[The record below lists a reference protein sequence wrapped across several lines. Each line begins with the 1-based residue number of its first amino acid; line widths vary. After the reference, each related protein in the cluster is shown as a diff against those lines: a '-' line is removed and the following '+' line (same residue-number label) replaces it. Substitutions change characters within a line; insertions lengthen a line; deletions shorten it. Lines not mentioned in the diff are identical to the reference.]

1 MRTRFGIA
9 AGVVT
14 FSILVAGPVMA
25 AGKSYT
31 AADVAKHRTTASCW
45 TIIGSSV
52 YDLTSFIPQHP
63 GGKGAVTSLCGKNGT
78 AAFNGQHGGAR
89 TPKAT
94 LSRYRIG
101 ALEASAAGAAASSSG
116 AGVSG
121 AITAGQVATHD
132 RASDCWTSIDGRV
145 YDLTSF
151 VARHPGGSARIIS
164 LCGTDGTA
172 AFAGQH
178 AGSGAAMRALAAYQI
193 GGTGSVARPSAS
205 TGPTGTDDD
214 DDDQGEDGDHDDDHH
229 GGQHDEDD

>member
-52 YDLTSFIPQHP
+52 YDITSFIPQHP

-145 YDLTSF
+145 YNLTSF
-151 VARHPGGSARIIS
+151 VTPSRGQRAHHLAVRDGRHRSIRRAACGEWGGDACPGGLS
-164 LCGTDGTA
+164 DWW
-172 AFAGQH
+172 
-178 AGSGAAMRALAAYQI
+178 
-193 GGTGSVARPSAS
+193 
-205 TGPTGTDDD
+205 
-214 DDDQGEDGDHDDDHH
+214 H
-229 GGQHDEDD
+229 GFSRSPQRLDWPNGHRR